1 MRRVFLHLHCF
12 GLNNTLIS
20 SLAWHNAFASAVVV
34 KHPNLYKLVQA
45 LKKEELLLVGGLS
58 SWGLHFRVELP
69 YSQDM
74 LLGPKQ
80 AI

>member
-45 LKKEELLLVGGLS
+45 LKKEERLQSARYDHVNAGNPPTKVS
-58 SWGLHFRVELP
+58 
-69 YSQDM
+69 
-74 LLGPKQ
+74 
-80 AI
+80 IN